1 MMFFLFIWSLS
12 AIGFIALAASMSKHQ
27 KQIFGKEL
35 DAGKTRLATLA
46 GWGLLIIALIFCLF
60 SGTISNMVSYWL
72 GSLTFAALAVGLS
85 LTYLESKIKVISI
98 SFVIILFFSSLISL
112 F

>member
-72 GSLTFAALAVGLS
+72 GSLTFAAFAVGLS

>member
-1 MMFFLFIWSLS
+1 MMFFLFIWSVS
-12 AIGFIALAASMSKHQ
+12 ALGFIALAASMSKHQ

-46 GWGLLIIALIFCLF
+46 GWVLLIIALIFCLF

-85 LTYLESKIKVISI
+85 LTYFESKIKIISI
-98 SFVIILFFSSLISL
+98 GFVLIAFISGL
-112 F
+112 ICVF

>member
-1 MMFFLFIWSLS
+1 MIFFLFIWSLS
-12 AIGFIALAASMSKHQ
+12 ALGFIALAASISKHQ

-35 DAGKTRLATLA
+35 DAGKLLLATLV

-60 SGTISNMVSYWL
+60 NGAISNMVSYWL

-85 LTYLESKIKVISI
+85 LTYLENKIKVITI
-98 SFVIILFFSSLISL
+98 VFVGIAVLSGLISL
-112 F
+112 I

>member
-1 MMFFLFIWSLS
+1 MIFFLFIWSLS
-12 AIGFIALAASMSKHQ
+12 ALGFIALAASISKHQ

-35 DAGKTRLATLA
+35 DAGKLLLATLV

-60 SGTISNMVSYWL
+60 NGVISNMVSYWL

-85 LTYLESKIKVISI
+85 LTYLENKIKVITI
-98 SFVIILFFSSLISL
+98 VFVGIAVLSGLISL
-112 F
+112 I